1 MPSEVQDSVYGPL
14 SVSLTQAKLG
24 DLCVKDGVQTG
35 PFGSQLHKDD
45 YVATGT
51 PIITVEHLGE
61 NRLTHQNLPR
71 VSDAD
76 RERLSKY
83 QMKSGDIVFSRV
95 GSVDRRALVQPHE
108 NGWLFSG
115 RCLRVR
121 PNSALLDSTWLSYFF
136 GFPAFKEYIRGIA
149 VGATMPSI
157 NTKILSDVPIYYPSL
172 DAQAEIGRTLK
183 ALDDKIALLRE
194 TNATLEAIAQAL
206 FKSWFVDFDP
216 VRAKAEG
223 RDPEGVPPEVAD
235 LFPSEFADS
244 GLGEIPKGWRVGTLQ
259 DLLVLQRG
267 FDLPAQARTPGK
279 YPIIA
284 ASGPCGTHVEAMAK
298 GPGVV
303 TGRSGVLGKVFLELE
318 DYWPLN
324 TTLWVKE
331 FKAATPCYAFEVLK
345 RLDFQSYNAGSAV
358 PTLNRNHIHGLA
370 YLVPS
375 QGCVQAFEEIA
386 SLLHQRVRENDKQAD
401 SLVVIRNT
409 LLPRLMSGKLRLSD
423 STSISEVA

>member
-1 MPSEVQDSVYGPL
+1 MPSDWTEETIGSFAV
-14 SVSLTQAKLG
+14 
-24 DLCVKDGVQTG
+24 VKGGKRMPAGTALIPNKTSHPYLRIVDFRDGG
-35 PFGSQLHKDD
+35 ID
-45 YVATGT
+45 
-51 PIITVEHLGE
+51 
-61 NRLTHQNLPR
+61 
-71 VSDAD
+71 
-76 RERLSKY
+76 
-83 QMKSGDIVFSRV
+83 KSGLMYVPEAVFPQIARYVITHHDVYISIVGTIGLVGQIPESLDGANLTENAAKITSVHARVHPKFLAYFLRSQEGQHRISTKVV
-95 GSVDRRALVQPHE
+95 GSTQPKLALFRIE
-108 NGWLFSG
+108 EI
-115 RCLRVR
+115 
-121 PNSALLDSTWLSYFF
+121 
-136 GFPAFKEYIRGIA
+136 K
-149 VGATMPSI
+149 
-157 NTKILSDVPIYYPSL
+157 VPVPPLIE
-172 DAQAEIGRTLK
+172 QAEMLAVLG

-223 RDPEGVPPEVAD
+223 RDPVGVPPEVAD
-235 LFPSEFADS
+235 LFPSEFEDS
-244 GLGEIPKGWRVGTLQ
+244 ELGEIPKGWKVGTLQ

-284 ASGPCGTHVEAMAK
+284 ASGPCGTHMEAMAR

-331 FKAATPCYAFEVLK
+331 FKAATPCYAYEVLK

-370 YLVPS
+370 YLVPN
-375 QGCVQAFEEIA
+375 QGCMHAFEEIA
-386 SLLHQRVRENDKQAD
+386 SLLHQRVRANDKQAA
-401 SLVVIRNT
+401 SLVVLRDT
-409 LLPRLMSGKLRLSD
+409 LLPRLMSGKLRIPESQEAFD
-423 STSISEVA
+423 EATA